1 MKKVVLGALLG
12 LSALPALA
20 SEGFFSGEIL
30 LGKTD
35 QELKSD
41 FGGRG
46 TGGDDTSFGIRGAY
60 NLNKNVAFELG
71 YMNHG
76 ETDDTYISM
85 FGDTINDKISS
96 TAFNLGVKGVIPFE
110 SSFSIHARLGLSFWD
125 VELEETNSAFPGE
138 TFEGDDSGN
147 DLYYGIGAQYAI
159 NEKFTIGA
167 EYTLSEYGIRPG
179 GDFRGFNGDIDV
191 KTLALSAGLNF

>member
-12 LSALPALA
+12 LSALPAVA
-20 SEGFFSGEIL
+20 NEGYFSGEVL

-41 FGGRG
+41 FGD
-46 TGGDDTSFGIRGAY
+46 TDGDDSSFGIRGAY

-76 ETDDTYISM
+76 EIDDTYIDE
-85 FGDTINDKISS
+85 FGDTINDRFSS

-110 SSFSIHARLGLSFWD
+110 NGFSLHGRLGLSFWD
-125 VELEETNSAFPGE
+125 VELEETDSAFPGE
-138 TFEGDDSGN
+138 TFKGDDSGT
-147 DLYYGIGAQYAI
+147 DFYYGIGAQYTI
-159 NEKFTIGA
+159 NEQFTIGA
-167 EYTLSEYGIRPG
+167 EYTLSEYGIKSG
-179 GDFRGFNGDIDV
+179 GDFTGLDADIDV